1 MLSEWLTRI
10 AMIGAGA
17 GIAAAPLA
25 AQQPAMPLTG
35 AISGT
40 VIDAES
46 LLPLTGATITLDAD
60 NPAAFPGSEGSPFL
74 TTGRATISNP
84 AGAYQFD
91 GLPPGRYRLRISLLG
106 YRANVV
112 GVELRGSADS
122 RLSVGLSVEPVAL
135 EPIEVRGLASD
146 SYGRANRLER
156 EMGGARINA
165 ARARQRE
172 HLPADVRELTHSDVV
187 ESVTLG
193 ETDLFRAFQ
202 RTPSVAARD
211 DYGAQMWVRGAPW
224 DQTRVY
230 FDGVPLFNPVHG
242 FGLLSAV
249 NTDAIGGALLH
260 PGVRP
265 ASVGDGAAAVL
276 EVTSRSGRGA
286 DGIDGVADLSL
297 ASGRLALDGDALGGR
312 GAWMVAGRRSWID
325 LATSAAARIAG
336 DRELKLPYSF
346 ADLTARVDLQVGDE
360 SALELSGLM
369 ETDRITG
376 TVPDVFHRTRA
387 RWGNTAGRV
396 TYAAPAGA
404 YRSRTTLGLSRYE
417 ARVRR
422 GDQDP
427 EGEGVF
433 NAPAVPPSDNSLTH
447 VSISGE
453 VVPDRAGGRALPW
466 RVGYGAVYERGDYRG
481 PPGYLH
487 GRYEPVDGDS
497 ALEMRSTLAYLTAWG
512 ERRWAA
518 GEGITVETGFRLQGG
533 PPVRNGGAIR
543 LMPRLMARYARRGD
557 LSFSAGVGRS
567 FQYTQTLAGTGPLV
581 GDSYAA
587 SDIWLVAGEEAP
599 AIRSDV
605 ATFGAE
611 RWVGGDWLLGANVY
625 ARRSTGVAL
634 PDPAPGLLI
643 DRPLFVTGR
652 NDAHGLELSARR
664 LAGRWTASAAYAL
677 ARSEMEASGIRFP
690 ASEDR
695 RHALDLTSMLRFGS
709 SLRFGG
715 AFTYASG
722 APFTRI
728 EGSAGDCTPEGCG
741 YELRAGPT
749 NAQRSPYYAS
759 LDLLVDWTTRLRS
772 WELGA
777 YLQLRNALGRE
788 NTAAISSTGLTC
800 LRYRAPD
807 FTCIE
812 EGYLDRFQT
821 GLPRLPFIGFRAR
834 F

>member
-1 MLSEWLTRI
+1 MLARLI
-10 AMIGAGA
+10 PIIVMAAA
-17 GIAAAPLA
+17 AAIAASPLP
-25 AQQPAMPLTG
+25 AQQQEATATG
-35 AISGT
+35 TISGT
-40 VIDAES
+40 VVSAETM
-46 LLPLTGATITLDAD
+46 LPLADATITLEAESL
-60 NPAAFPGSEGSPFL
+60 AAFPGTEGSPFV
-74 TTGRATISNP
+74 TSGRATISNA
-84 AGAYQFD
+84 AGAYRFER
-91 GLPPGRYRLRISLLG
+91 LPPGRYRLRISLLG
-106 YRANVV
+106 YRPQVI

-122 RLSVGLSVEPVAL
+122 RLSVGLSVEPVVL
-135 EPIEVRGLASD
+135 DPVEVHAVETD
-146 SYGRANRLER
+146 SYGREDRLER
-156 EMGGARINA
+156 ELGGARIDA

-172 HLPADVRELTHSDVV
+172 HLPGDVRELTHSDVV

-202 RTPSVAARD
+202 RTPSAAARD
-211 DYGAQMWVRGAPW
+211 DYGAQLWVRGAPW

-265 ASVGDGAAAVL
+265 ASLGDGAAAVL
-276 EVTSRSGRGA
+276 DVTSRSGRGA
-286 DGIDGVADLSL
+286 DGIDGLADLSL
-297 ASGRLALDGDALGGR
+297 ASGRLALNGEAFAGR
-312 GAWMVAGRRSWID
+312 GAWMLAGRRSWID
-325 LATSAAARIAG
+325 LATSAAARVA
-336 DRELKLPYSF
+336 DDPEVKLPYSF
-346 ADLTARVDLQVGDE
+346 ADLTARFDLQVGDE
-360 SALELSGLM
+360 SALELSGLA

-404 YRSRTTLGLSRYE
+404 YRSRTTLGLSRYA
-417 ARVRR
+417 ARVRL
-422 GDQDP
+422 GDPDP

-433 NAPAVPPSDNSLTH
+433 SAPAVPPSDNSLTH
-447 VSISGE
+447 LSISGE
-453 VVPDRAGGRALPW
+453 IVPDPAGGRVLPW
-466 RVGYGAVYERGDYRG
+466 RAGWGAVYERGDYRG
-481 PPGYLH
+481 PPGYVYD
-487 GRYEPVDGDS
+487 RYEPVDGDS
-497 ALEMRSTLAYLTAWG
+497 VLEMRSTLAYLTAWG
-512 ERRWAA
+512 ERRWDA
-518 GEGITVETGFRLQGG
+518 GEGITVETGLRLEGG
-533 PPVRNGGAIR
+533 PSVRNGGAIR
-543 LMPRLMARYARRGD
+543 LMPRLTARYAPMAD

-599 AIRSDV
+599 AIRADI
-605 ATFGAE
+605 ATLGAE
-611 RWVGGDWLLGANVY
+611 LWVGGDWLLGGNVY

-634 PDPAPGLLI
+634 PDPTPGLLI
-643 DRPLFVTGR
+643 DRPRFVTGR
-652 NDAHGLELSARR
+652 NHARGLELSARR
-664 LAGRWTASAAYAL
+664 LAGRWTASAAYSL
-677 ARSEMEASGIRFP
+677 ATSEMEASGIRFP

-695 RHALDLTSMLRFGS
+695 RHALDLTSMLRLGS
-709 SLRFGG
+709 WLRFGG

-728 EGSAGDCTPEGCG
+728 EGSVGDCTPEGCDH
-741 YELRAGPT
+741 ELRAGPP

-759 LDLLVDWTTRLRS
+759 LDLLVDWTLRLRS

-788 NTAAISSTGLTC
+788 NTATISSSGLTC
-800 LRYRAPD
+800 LRYQPPD
-807 FTCIE
+807 FTCAE
-812 EGYLDRFQT
+812 EGYLDRFQA